1 MGILD
6 NIRNAFITPEKEQS
20 KNKKESPV
28 VYYNSLGTDVSY
40 KVRYDQLAEEGYQQ
54 NAIVYRCINEIS
66 NSASRVSI
74 NLFRGDQELD
84 NHPLLDLLYNPSP
97 VISQVEFFQAV
108 YAYLLISGNSYI
120 LSVGGDRTPPTE
132 LYNLRPDRIK
142 IKAGKRAMPIS
153 YDYIIGGQT
162 VESYSVD
169 QATGN
174 SKIKHIKFFNP
185 MDDFYGMSPI
195 MAASIDID
203 QHNLANKH
211 NVNLMQNGARPSG
224 AVIFKPKD
232 ETGASM
238 QLSDVQRNQ
247 LVNDINQRFSGAG
260 NAGKPMLLEGDFDW
274 KEMGLSPKDM
284 DFTQLKHMSAKDI
297 ALVYGVPSQLIGIP
311 DSQTYSNFA
320 EAKLALYNETII
332 PLLDKVQADLNEW
345 LTPMFGED
353 LELRYDIDSIPA
365 MAEQRKRV
373 FESVTHGVQNGILT
387 RNEAR
392 EQLGY
397 EPIDGADSLLVP
409 ANLMPLN
416 IATDEEQPG
425 RDEDIPEEQN
435 TELEEDR
442 MELDPDAPVE
452 IIKAEDDLTNFPKRG
467 DNKKVSLRNSNY
479 PQFDYNFAVNVK
491 NDNPK
496 VWRAGGNIRGNEA
509 FMLWGRA
516 REGVETEGVLDW
528 IREREA
534 WIARHFRDG
543 RQFRSGK
550 EPNLSS
556 IAGVVAQMKWGA
568 IGVLGKQGMKD
579 VILEVIKKQ
588 EGRKNYDDLIELES
602 TQETEEEKRITE
614 AVREAL
620 KKKVEDHNEE
630 YGDNPKKKV
639 NLRMLSAV
647 FRRGVGAY
655 RTNPASVRPGVRSEE
670 QWAYARVNAFLFAVR
685 NNRFQ
690 GGKFDLDLLP
700 DGHPLAT

>member
-6 NIRNAFITPEKEQS
+6 NLRNAFTTQKTEKT
-20 KNKKESPV
+20 KDKKEAPV
-28 VYYNSLGTDVSY
+28 IYYSSLGTDVTY
-40 KVRYDQLAEEGYQQ
+40 KINYNQLAEEGYQQ
-54 NAIVYRCINEIS
+54 NAIVYRCVNEIA
-66 NSASRVSI
+66 NSASRVSL

-97 VISQVEFFQAV
+97 VISQVEFFQAL

-132 LYNLRPDRIK
+132 LYNLRPDRLK
-142 IKAGKRAMPIS
+142 IKVGKRAMPTS
-153 YDYIIGGQT
+153 YDYVIGGQT
-162 VESYSVD
+162 VESYLVD
-169 QATGN
+169 QATGK
-174 SKIKHIKFFNP
+174 SKVKHIKFFNP
-185 MDDFYGMSPI
+185 LDDFYGMSPI
-195 MAASIDID
+195 QAASIDID

-224 AVIFKPKD
+224 AIIFKPKD
-232 ETGASM
+232 ETGAAI
-238 QLSDVQRNQ
+238 QLSDVQRSQ
-247 LVNDINQRFSGAG
+247 LVNDINHRFSGTG

-284 DFTQLKHMSAKDI
+284 DFTNLKHMSAKDI

-332 PLLDKVQADLNEW
+332 PLLDKVQADMNEW
-345 LTPMFGED
+345 LTPMFGDD

-373 FESVTHGVQNGILT
+373 FESVTQGVQNGILT

-416 IATDEEQPG
+416 IATDESEPA
-425 RDEDIPEEQN
+425 RDEDIPEEE
-435 TELEEDR
+435 TEENI
-442 MELDPDAPVE
+442 MESDPDEPVE
-452 IIKAEDDLTNFPKRG
+452 ILKAEHDVTNFPKRG
-467 DNKKVSLRNSNY
+467 DNKKVSLSNSNH
-479 PQFDYNFAVNVK
+479 PQFDYNFALNVK

-496 VWRAGGNIRGNEA
+496 VWQSGGNIRGNEA
-509 FMLWGRA
+509 FILWGKA
-516 REGVETEGVLDW
+516 REGSETEGVQNW

-556 IAGVVAQMKWGA
+556 VAGVVAQMKWGT
-568 IGVLGKQGMKD
+568 IGTLGKQGMKD
-579 VILEVIKKQ
+579 VILEVIKKE
-588 EGRKNYDDLIELES
+588 EGRKNYETLIELEA
-602 TQETEEEKRITE
+602 TQESEEEKRITE
-614 AVREAL
+614 AVREGL
-620 KKKVEDHNEE
+620 KRKVEEHNDKH
-630 YGDNPKKKV
+630 GDDPKKKV

-647 FRRGVGAY
+647 FNRGVGAY

-685 NNRFQ
+685 TGRFQ